1 MNLGCCCVPIKWYST
16 GLAGGVEPVPLFL
29 EWMDDRFNKWFIDL
43 FRKSHQ
49 GGIERYAGIPNK
61 LRDLLSVGFYWRE
74 YRPFYCS
81 SWMDGLIIL

>member
-1 MNLGCCCVPIKWYST
+1 M
-16 GLAGGVEPVPLFL
+16 EPVLLFL

-49 GGIERYAGIPNK
+49 GGGEIEIERYAGPGIPNK

-74 YRPFYCS
+74 YRPFYYS